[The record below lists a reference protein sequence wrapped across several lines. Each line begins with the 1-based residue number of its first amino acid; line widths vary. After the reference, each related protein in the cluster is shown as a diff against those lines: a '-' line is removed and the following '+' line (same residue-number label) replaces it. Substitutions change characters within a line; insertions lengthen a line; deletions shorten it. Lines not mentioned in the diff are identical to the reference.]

1 MTGAGHDACSIPP
14 PRAERARGGWRREAA
29 PGGGS
34 AELFISKQN
43 NHPPPLTP
51 PHHSLREWGEG
62 NPDAVH
68 HSTTLTLFAAAFLMI
83 VCSINAP
90 AAEIP
95 QSERRSG
102 TAFMSRETQAMQEDD
117 RANPGMLAVLDGEA
131 LWNEA
136 PAGAKSC
143 AGCHGDAATGMKG
156 VAARYPAFDEA
167 RGRPIDLEQR
177 INLCR
182 TEHQHAP
189 PLGWETRELLA
200 LTTYVAKQ
208 SRGVAIAA
216 GTDARSRPFV
226 EKGRALFNR
235 RQGQLD
241 LSCAQ
246 CHDDNWGKRLA
257 GSVIPQAHPTGY
269 PEYRLEWQSIGSL
282 QRRLR
287 SCTFGVRAEP
297 FAYGAPEQVDLELYL
312 MWRARGMLLE
322 TPAVRP

>member
-1 MTGAGHDACSIPP
+1 MTARV
-14 PRAERARGGWRREAA
+14 RASQTTAQLGIAALLIFSAARA
-29 PGGGS
+29 
-34 AELFISKQN
+34 
-43 NHPPPLTP
+43 
-51 PHHSLREWGEG
+51 SL
-62 NPDAVH
+62 
-68 HSTTLTLFAAAFLMI
+68 L
-83 VCSINAP
+83 

-95 QSERRSG
+95 LDERRSG

-117 RANPGMLAVLDGEA
+117 RANPGMLAVLDGET

-136 PAGAKSC
+136 PAGAKAC
-143 AGCHGDAATGMKG
+143 AGCHGDASTAMKG
-156 VAARYPAFDEA
+156 VAARHPAFDEA
-167 RGRPIDLEQR
+167 RGRPVDLEQR
-177 INLCR
+177 INACR
-182 TEHQHAP
+182 TEHQHAA
-189 PLGWETRELLA
+189 LLAWESRELLA
-200 LTTYVAKQ
+200 LTAYVAKQ
-208 SRGVAIAA
+208 SRGVAISA

-226 EKGRALFNR
+226 EAGALFNR

-269 PEYRLEWQSIGSL
+269 PEYRLEWQNIGSL

-297 FAYGAPEQVDLELYL
+297 LAFGAPEQVDLELYL
-312 MWRARGMLLE
+312 MWRARGMPLE